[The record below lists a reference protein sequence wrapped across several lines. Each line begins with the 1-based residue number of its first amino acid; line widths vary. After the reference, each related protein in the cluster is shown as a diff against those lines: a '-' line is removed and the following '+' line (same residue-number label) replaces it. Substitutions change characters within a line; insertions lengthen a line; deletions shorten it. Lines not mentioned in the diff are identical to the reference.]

1 MMTFVKNKNILL
13 VLFLVICG
21 IAFYA
26 HDIYYIQGG
35 DDVFYKF
42 KLDNE
47 KMDMNPQLLSYPHQK
62 IETWGDIIE
71 SQNVHYIVH
80 SGRYLVHVFVQACTS
95 FLTRAEFV
103 AINSAIFCLMMLGF
117 GILINR
123 ENVLKGI
130 FLGLMSM
137 VFVGTDVFRVIFGQ
151 IAFAINYMWSMTAM
165 LFWLIAYEN
174 ITKKKTTKLRKYP
187 ILLFAFSVF
196 VASLHEGFS
205 IGFGAGVFINTLFRI
220 KKITKTEATMLIG
233 FVIGAAICVF
243 SPGNV
248 GKDSLPTFFN
258 GASHLLYDLKTY
270 WPLYFGIVTVL
281 IHFVLSR
288 KQTLEFCR
296 ANTIYI
302 TVVAVEIVF
311 AFVIAYTH
319 DRQLLPATF
328 SLLLFSLRLWQTN
341 IVRFP
346 SKVKY
351 AIGGLATIYTIVI
364 FFMALQLRKTV
375 YEGHKYVMD
384 QLLNTDNRVLVADK
398 FYDAIAQN
406 AASWVGRTYVCADG
420 LDYFHAFS
428 ILKTDGRDPNYLQA
442 IIPVPLDKME
452 KECRM
457 KHDEFGMTRFNGSAV
472 VCSDV
477 DVKPSDFKWNFKRVQ
492 YNPNHIW
499 EQSAGARYKVA
510 YRNNYYYIFSPTTV
524 IETISVGAEKDLE

>member
-1 MMTFVKNKNILL
+1 MILKLNKKVLLALFLL
-13 VLFLVICG
+13 VCG
-21 IAFYA
+21 IAFFC

-42 KLDNE
+42 KLDNP
-47 KMDMNPQLLSYPHQK
+47 KMDMNPQLLAYPHQK
-62 IETWGDIIE
+62 IETWNDIIE
-71 SQNVHYIVH
+71 SQNIHYVVH
-80 SGRYLVHVFVQACTS
+80 SGRYIVHVFVQACTS
-95 FLTRAEFV
+95 FLTRTEFV
-103 AINSAIFCLMMLGF
+103 IINSLVFCLMLLGF
-117 GILINR
+117 GIMINKQ
-123 ENVLKGI
+123 NVLKGT

-137 VFVGTDVFRVIFGQ
+137 MLVGTDVFRAIFGQ
-151 IAFAINYMWSMTAM
+151 IAFAVNYMWCMTAM
-165 LFWLIAYEN
+165 LFWLIAYEKV
-174 ITKKKTTKLRKYP
+174 IGSTSDKYKKYSL
-187 ILLFAFSVF
+187 LLFIFSIF

-205 IGFGAGVFINTLFRI
+205 IGFGAGVFVNTLFRI
-220 KKITKTEATMLIG
+220 KKITKAEATMLIG
-233 FVIGAAICVF
+233 FVIGASICIF

-248 GKDSLPTFFN
+248 GKESLPIFFN

-296 ANTIYI
+296 DNTIYI
-302 TVVAVEIVF
+302 TVVVVEIVL

-406 AASWVGRTYVCADG
+406 AASWVGRTYVCTDG
-420 LDYFHAFS
+420 LDYYHAFS
-428 ILKTDGRDPNYLQA
+428 ILKTDDKDPNYLQA
-442 IIPVPLDKME
+442 IVPLSLDKLAEECE
-452 KECRM
+452 KN
-457 KHDEFGMTRFNGSAV
+457 KDEFGLTRLNGFYVATSKENV
-472 VCSDV
+472 Q
-477 DVKPSDFKWNFKRVQ
+477 PSEFVWKLRRNQ
-492 YNPNHIW
+492 YNPNRIW
-499 EQSAGARYKVA
+499 EQSIGAAYKVN
-510 YRNNYYYIFSPTTV
+510 YKGKYYYMFYPMNV
-524 IETISVGAEKDLE
+524 IETLYVGVKKENV